1 MRKFLPAFEN
11 IDDVLDFTV
20 NVGITAFV
28 IRLVFRGGKRIR

>member
-1 MRKFLPAFEN
+1 MSKIFPAMKN

-20 NVGITAFV
+20 NVGVTAFL